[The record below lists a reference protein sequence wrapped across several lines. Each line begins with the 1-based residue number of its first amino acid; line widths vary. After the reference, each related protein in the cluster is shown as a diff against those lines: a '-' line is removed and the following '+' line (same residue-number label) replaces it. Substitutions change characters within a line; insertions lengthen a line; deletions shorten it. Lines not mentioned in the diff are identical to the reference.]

1 MTLEQYDYLESNASL
16 STATS
21 IAITQLAR
29 TAMQKVRQRA
39 IERQI
44 NAAKPDVQQGTAEGA
59 ENVDNFIK
67 ANIPPQYQT
76 QVKNAFGSDIKVTT
90 LTQDTTVYRY
100 YGGDS
105 AASSYWVTPNKVA
118 NPISELALPP
128 GNTAQYVDTIVL
140 PKGTTILEGTVAPN
154 FGQPGGGYQYY
165 VPNIK

>member
-1 MTLEQYDYLESNASL
+1 M
-16 STATS
+16 
-21 IAITQLAR
+21 
-29 TAMQKVRQRA
+29 
-39 IERQI
+39 
-44 NAAKPDVQQGTAEGA
+44 GTRS
-59 ENVDNFIK
+59 VDNFIK
-67 ANIPPQYQT
+67 DNIPPQYQI
-76 QVKNAFGSDIKVTT
+76 QVKSAFGPDVKVTT

-154 FGQPGGGYQYY
+154 FGQPGGGYQFY